1 MPTYKLLY
9 TCSKTGIKVYTNG
22 IYKKIV
28 YPNGKKSMRN
38 TEIRILLRQEGEKRN
53 G

>member
-22 IYKKIV
+22 TCKKIV
-28 YPNGKKSMRN
+28 YPNGKIKY
-38 TEIRILLRQEGEKRN
+38 EKH
-53 G
+53 